1 MAIVS
6 MSKDELKEYARG
18 NLAFCRLDLNR
29 ISSIL
34 IAQIYRFEHL
44 GVFSAYEILDEIK
57 HLEGLKKS
65 TLTGEA
71 RPFKGPFLSG
81 LHKKHFSGARH
92 ILKNIG
98 IYLGYESGRTA
109 RLDEIIREAFARNTS
124 GYVDEDFIDFI
135 AHETT
140 VSAYEERVKKS
151 LTGEW
156 IVFRQHKN
164 RNYYLTLAA
173 HNEGDE
179 NILQRVKMAYEFD
192 FPFLLDGA

>member
-1 MAIVS
+1 MTVVS
-6 MSKDELKEYARG
+6 MSKEELKEYARG
-18 NLAFCRLDLNR
+18 NLAFYGLDLNR
-29 ISSIL
+29 ISSLL
-34 IAQIYRFEHL
+34 IAQIYRLEHRGL
-44 GVFSAYEILDEIK
+44 FSGFEILDEVK

-71 RPFKGPFLSG
+71 RSFTGPVLTG

-98 IYLGYESGRTA
+98 IHLGYENGRTV
-109 RLDEIIREAFARNTS
+109 RLDEIIREAFERSTS
-124 GYVDEDFIDFI
+124 GYVDGEFINFI
-135 AHETT
+135 AHKTT
-140 VSAYEERVKKS
+140 VGTYEERAKKS

-164 RNYYLTLAA
+164 GNYYLTLAA
-173 HNEGDE
+173 HDEGDE

-192 FPFLLDGA
+192 FPFLQDGA